1 MNSHREGSKALE
13 LEWISMETE
22 IMKNFV
28 SIDCVSESK
37 LCKENDVISYPA
49 IRLFRKNKSV
59 ARYRGPR
66 KAIL

>member
-1 MNSHREGSKALE
+1 
-13 LEWISMETE
+13 METE